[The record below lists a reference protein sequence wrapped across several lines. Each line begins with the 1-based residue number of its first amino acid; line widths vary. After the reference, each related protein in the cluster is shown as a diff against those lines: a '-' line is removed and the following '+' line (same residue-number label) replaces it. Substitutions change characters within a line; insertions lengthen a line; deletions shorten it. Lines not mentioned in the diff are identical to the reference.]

1 MGIDTRPRKMSCSQ
15 EEMLEAFGDSRSRV
29 RRVSSVEEIDEF
41 EQEDSKFE
49 EFLDSLGAHQLFK
62 E

>member
-1 MGIDTRPRKMSCSQ
+1 MSCTQ
-15 EEMLEAFGDSRSRV
+15 EEMLEAFGDFRSRV
-29 RRVSSVEEIDEF
+29 RRVSSVEEMDEV
-41 EQEDSKFE
+41 EEDSRFE